1 MQFLNFRT
9 ICVVH
14 LCKSDKKSLHVS
26 GYLLTKYVDLT
37 MNNLYLN
44 SNFSGLLSFYLGRK
58 IHNDVSF
65 RFVKHDFHPITYT
78 KLYIPSTLNIDLI
91 LWLTQ
96 LIVCAVKF
104 KSWVISFTFQAYTLS
119 HTLNCICVLNFMFE
133 FKAVSALP
141 KMAHTIR
148 KSSKMIEEH

>member
-1 MQFLNFRT
+1 MGFSQKVKLNRRKNKLKTEVLQFLNFRT

-65 RFVKHDFHPITYT
+65 RFVKHDFHPITYSRFSAT
-78 KLYIPSTLNIDLI
+78 APFFLKEP
-91 LWLTQ
+91 Q
-96 LIVCAVKF
+96 LGLD
-104 KSWVISFTFQAYTLS
+104 T
-119 HTLNCICVLNFMFE
+119 
-133 FKAVSALP
+133 
-141 KMAHTIR
+141 
-148 KSSKMIEEH
+148 

>member
-1 MQFLNFRT
+1 MGFSQKVKLNRRKNKLKTEVLQFLNFRT

-96 LIVCAVKF
+96 LIVRAVKF
-104 KSWVISFTFQAYTLS
+104 KSWVISFTFQAYTLP
-119 HTLNCICVLNFMFE
+119 HTLSCICVSLFRFYN
-133 FKAVSALP
+133 
-141 KMAHTIR
+141 
-148 KSSKMIEEH
+148 

>member
-1 MQFLNFRT
+1 MGFSQKVKLNRRKNKLKTEVLQFLNFRT

-96 LIVCAVKF
+96 LIVCAVKGLSF
-104 KSWVISFTFQAYTLS
+104 KPSGDCIVAPNFCFLS
-119 HTLNCICVLNFMFE
+119 
-133 FKAVSALP
+133 
-141 KMAHTIR
+141 
-148 KSSKMIEEH
+148 